1 MTPDLA
7 DSTEEFAEKEFHLI
21 ASRLPTKRVN
31 VGILGAV
38 ETGRIWLKMKLPMVS
53 IIVLNYNGA
62 KYARECLKSVFATK
76 YPNFEVI
83 VVDNASTD
91 GSFELIRE
99 LFARKVSLLRNS
111 RNLGYAEGNNIG
123 FQHSRGDI
131 IAFLNIDTEV
141 TENWL
146 IELVKALASKEVGAV
161 QSALIKLNDRR
172 SVDSLGWTIDALG
185 YGYATWLDSET
196 GKSGELFY
204 AEGSAMAI
212 RKETINEVL
221 INGVPF
227 DSDYF
232 LYFEDLDLSWRLRL
246 RGYKVSLV
254 RSSVVYHSRGYGL
267 AEHSYLKVYYNSR
280 NRITTLIKNYDLRR
294 MFTFVPLLLI
304 LEIARTFLFLRR
316 KPSAALAKLQGTTWN
331 FKNIKSTWRKR
342 IVVQCT
348 IRKISDSK
356 ILPAMKRPNLRRWF
370 LSMYP

>member
-1 MTPDLA
+1 MNA
-7 DSTEEFAEKEFHLI
+7 
-21 ASRLPTKRVN
+21 
-31 VGILGAV
+31 GILGAV
-38 ETGRIWLKMKLPMVS
+38 GTGPIWLKMKLPMVS
-53 IIVLNYNGA
+53 VIVLNYNAA
-62 KYARECLKSVFATK
+62 KYARGCLKSVLATK

-91 GSFELIRE
+91 GSFELIRR
-99 LFARKVSLLRNS
+99 LFAGKVRLLRNS
-111 RNLGYAEGNNIG
+111 RNVGYAEGNNIG

-146 IELVKALASKEVGAV
+146 IELVKALALKEVGAV

-196 GKSGELFY
+196 WKSGEPFY
-204 AEGSAMAI
+204 AEGSAMAM
-212 RKETINEVL
+212 RKETINDAL
-221 INGVPF
+221 LDNLPF
-227 DSDYF
+227 DPDYF

-267 AEHSYLKVYYNSR
+267 AEHSYPKVYYNSR
-280 NRITTLIKNYDLRR
+280 NRITTLIKNYDLVRL
-294 MFTFVPLLLI
+294 FTFVPLLLI
-304 LEIARTFLFLRR
+304 LETARTFLFFHR
-316 KPSAALAKLQGTTWN
+316 KPSAALAKLQGITWN

-342 IVVQCT
+342 MLVQRD
-348 IRKISDSK
+348 IRRISDSK
-356 ILPAMKRPNLRRWF
+356 IQLAMKRPNLRRWF